1 MWYIGWIVQVL
12 TVTPFILVKTV
23 RRLEQHLGEHSTQKH
38 SALLRHS
45 RETGHIIAYDTPSIL
60 ATDTTELR
68 LYIKETFK
76 IREFAANQSLNGNVG
91 SLELQL
97 W

>member
-1 MWYIGWIVQVL
+1 M
-12 TVTPFILVKTV
+12 
-23 RRLEQHLGEHSTQKH
+23 
-38 SALLRHS
+38 
-45 RETGHIIAYDTPSIL
+45 IAYDSPSVL
-60 ATDTTELR
+60 ATDTTEVR